1 MAEID
6 YFLWEDTKENL
17 MDMMD
22 GDEMSVDMYM
32 QDMKETGFF
41 DVPEEFREVEFD
53 EDYNDR

>member
-17 MDMMD
+17 MDQMD
-22 GDEMSVDMYM
+22 GDEMSVEMYM
-32 QDMKETGFF
+32 QDMKEAGFF